1 MAKKTKKTDAAI
13 QPPEAQVLIKWNVP
27 DTIISRFASNMVVQ
41 TIEGSYFK
49 LTFFELKPE
58 IHLIPPTAP
67 PTEIV
72 ADCVASIII
81 PPEKMPAIIDVL
93 TKQLHQLQKK
103 FEEQIKASSIE
114 PGQPS

>member
-1 MAKKTKKTDAAI
+1 MAKKIKKVEEGKQLPI
-13 QPPEAQVLIKWNVP
+13 IPIKWNVP

-58 IHLIPPTAP
+58 IHLVPPHTP
-67 PTEIV
+67 QKEMI

-81 PPEKMPAIIDVL
+81 PPEKIPAIIKVL
-93 TKQLHQLQKK
+93 QTQFKQYKDQLSKL
-103 FEEQIKASSIE
+103 FASNVPE
-114 PGQPS
+114 QPS